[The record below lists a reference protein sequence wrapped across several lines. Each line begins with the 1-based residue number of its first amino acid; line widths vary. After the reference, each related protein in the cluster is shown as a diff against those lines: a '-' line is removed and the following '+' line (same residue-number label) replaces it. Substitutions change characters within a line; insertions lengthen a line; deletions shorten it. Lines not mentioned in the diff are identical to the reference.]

1 MVLTGLDRFFG
12 GFLNFKIS
20 KRPRPLCLRPRKDRD
35 HGPVLIRFSPVRSPV
50 FYRSLRP
57 DLETLV
63 VATQQTFA
71 VFAKIA
77 SLTQTTSHLSRS
89 GPVLEYAN
97 IHVFYCPMMH
107 GTMYTEYLSRNEFK
121 VMDRTS
127 DHKIHPT
134 ALLFLLKCQIHL
146 QSPHPSN
153 SIPLD
158 ILSQPSEERIKFALK
173 ASSASRS
180 GS

>member
-1 MVLTGLDRFFG
+1 MFP
-12 GFLNFKIS
+12 NS
-20 KRPRPLCLRPRKDRD
+20 QN
-35 HGPVLIRFSPVRSPV
+35 
-50 FYRSLRP
+50 
-57 DLETLV
+57 V

-77 SLTQTTSHLSRS
+77 SLTQTTSRLSRS

-146 QSPHPSN
+146 QANLHILAIQFLLIFLANHQKNESN
-153 SIPLD
+153 LHLKPFENQVQNPMVTQFILHAGQNRTLMFQDLPL
-158 ILSQPSEERIKFALK
+158 
-173 ASSASRS
+173 ASV
-180 GS
+180 